1 MDRGLFKR
9 PSMKKEATP
18 KNTKGFVQKNSDKKR
33 QAQKAGAKKRGP
45 QMKEATLTRC
55 FDSVIT

>member
-1 MDRGLFKR
+1 
-9 PSMKKEATP
+9 MKKEATP
-18 KNTKGFVQKNSDKKR
+18 KNAKGFVQKNSDKKR